1 MSRIGAAPINI
12 PADLSVEYNNGR
24 VLIRSVRAEK
34 RMLLISRKS
43 SQSMEVQDGA
53 GSVPPEGQE
62 VSAHGPC

>member
-34 RMLLISRKS
+34 S
-43 SQSMEVQDGA
+43 
-53 GSVPPEGQE
+53 
-62 VSAHGPC
+62 